1 VIEGIRANVRRCEAP
16 GRDYQPFAVLKGL
29 ELLGKHLRLFTD
41 KVEHSGS
48 FSIAAEMEEARQR
61 VIIRTQYRSQS

>member
-1 VIEGIRANVRRCEAP
+1 VPLRLECPGGVRRREEII
-16 GRDYQPFAVLKGL
+16 RLKGL
-29 ELLGKHLRLFTD
+29 ELLGKHLGLFTD

-61 VIIRTQYRSQS
+61 VIIRTQYRSRS